1 MNLLDTL
8 NFFIHE
14 QEAELESLSLEIREE
29 TYYEDNRV
37 DDLSEY
43 YDYHK
48 EHLENLKKIKELI
61 TETNEN
67 HHQRKRTE

>member
-29 TYYEDNRV
+29 TNFEYNTVTE
-37 DDLSEY
+37 LSEY
-43 YDYHK
+43 YDYH
-48 EHLENLKKIKELI
+48 EQHLKNLKKIKELI
-61 TETNEN
+61 VEKT
-67 HHQRKRTE
+67 Q